1 MIMTLPLANI
11 LQKKIRSSICVLA
24 VGLGITLL
32 LVLVGLTRGSINE
45 VAERIENVGG
55 DIIVQ
60 QAGATNFFALKS
72 GVLPERYRALIQDVG
87 GVEAVSPVVTWTT
100 TFRDNFY
107 VVYGIDPGQFST
119 IGGGLEIVEGR
130 GLRDPGDVVVD
141 SRMAAA
147 VDLSVGDEIEF
158 LGTTFRVAGISKEG
172 IGARIFMLMSQLQEM
187 LHQEGRVS
195 LFFVRCASPEVV
207 KSTALAIETEVR
219 GVHVQ
224 LLENFADQMAS
235 SMSGLKEFI
244 GAITVTTLIVSL
256 LVILLAMYSTIIEKT
271 REIGILKSLGAS
283 KAFIMGNIVVESVIL
298 TLGGVVTA
306 FLFTFIAVKV
316 LGALY
321 PMLTVEITPFWVATG
336 SFMGLAGGVL
346 GALYPAYI
354 AVRQDPV
361 AALSYE

>member
-1 MIMTLPLANI
+1 MTLPVANI
-11 LQKKIRSSICVLA
+11 LQKKIRSSICILA
-24 VGLGITLL
+24 VSLGITLL
-32 LVLVGLTRGSINE
+32 LVLVGLTKGSINE

-72 GVLPERYRALIQDVG
+72 GVLPERFRDMIDDVP

-107 VVYGIDPGQFST
+107 VVYGVDPNQFST

-130 GLRDPGDVVVD
+130 GLQKPGDLVVD

-147 VDLSVGDEIEF
+147 VGLAVGDEIEL
-158 LGTTFRVAGISKEG
+158 LGSTFEVIGISKEG

-195 LFFVRCASPEVV
+195 IFFVKCDSPDVV
-207 KSTALAIETEVR
+207 KTTALAIEANVP

-283 KAFIMGNIVVESVIL
+283 KAFIMGNIVLESVIL
-298 TLGGVVTA
+298 TVCGVLMA

-316 LGALY
+316 LGFRY
-321 PMLTVEITPFWVATG
+321 PMLTVEVTPFWIVIG
-336 SFMGLAGGVL
+336 SAMGIVGGVL
-346 GALYPAYI
+346 GALYPAYV

>member
-1 MIMTLPLANI
+1 MTLPVANI
-11 LQKKIRSSICVLA
+11 LQKKIRSSICILA
-24 VGLGITLL
+24 VSLGITLL
-32 LVLVGLTRGSINE
+32 LVLVGLTKGSINE

-72 GVLPERYRALIQDVG
+72 GVLPERYRDLIDEVP

-107 VVYGIDPGQFST
+107 VVYGVDPNQFSS
-119 IGGGLEIVEGR
+119 IGGGLEIVDGAQ
-130 GLRDPGDVVVD
+130 LQNPGDLVVD

-147 VDLSVGDEIEF
+147 VGLVVGDEIEM
-158 LGTTFRVAGISKEG
+158 LGSTFKIVGISKEG
-172 IGARIFMLMSQLQEM
+172 IGARIFMLMSHLQEM

-195 LFFVRCASPEVV
+195 LFFVKCESPEVV
-207 KSTALAIETEVR
+207 KTTALAIEANVQ

-224 LLENFADQMAS
+224 MLEDFADQMAS

-283 KAFIMGNIVVESVIL
+283 KAFIMGNIVLESVIL
-298 TLGGVVTA
+298 TVGGVIMA
-306 FLFTFIAVKV
+306 FLFTFIAVQI
-316 LGALY
+316 LGVLY
-321 PMLTVEITPFWVATG
+321 PMLTVKVTPFWVIVG
-336 SFMGLAGGVL
+336 SAMGILGGVL
-346 GALYPAYI
+346 GALYPAYVAI
-354 AVRQDPV
+354 RQDPV

>member
-1 MIMTLPLANI
+1 MTLPVANI
-11 LQKKIRSSICVLA
+11 LQKKMRSSICVLA
-24 VGLGITLL
+24 VSLGITLL
-32 LVLVGLTRGSINE
+32 LVLVGLTKGSINE
-45 VAERIENVGG
+45 VADRIENVGG

-72 GVLPERYRALIQDVG
+72 GVLPEKYRDLLKDVQ
-87 GVEAVSPVVTWTT
+87 GVEAVSPIVTWTT

-107 VVYGIDPGQFST
+107 VVYGIDPNQFST
-119 IGGGLEIVEGR
+119 IGGGLEIVEGS
-130 GLRDPGDVVVD
+130 GLSRPGDLVVD
-141 SRMAAA
+141 SRMAAGVGLA
-147 VDLSVGDEIEF
+147 VGDEIEL
-158 LGTTFRVAGISKEG
+158 LGSTFEIVGISKEG
-172 IGARIFMLMSQLQEM
+172 IGARIFMLMTQLQEM

-195 LFFVRCASPEVV
+195 LFFVKCASPDVV
-207 KSTALAIETEVR
+207 KSTAAAIESGVK

-256 LVILLAMYSTIIEKT
+256 LVVLLAMYSTIIEKT

-283 KAFIMGNIVVESVIL
+283 RAFIMGNIVLESVIL
-298 TLGGVVTA
+298 TAGGVVMA
-306 FLFTFIAVKV
+306 FVFTFVAVEV

-321 PMLTVEITPFWVATG
+321 PMLTVEITPYWVVVG
-336 SFMGLAGGVL
+336 SAMGLAGGVL
-346 GALYPAYI
+346 GALYPAYV
-354 AVRQDPV
+354 AVKRDPV